1 MLLQNGYVSALEQP
15 KRICVRFG
23 VDFTNRICY
32 NSGMK
37 NYPRIYQTMIES
49 HLKNYRQMVF
59 VSGPRQVGKTTMC
72 EAVAST
78 YLSWDDEDV
87 RRAIQSGQRAVADKY
102 ALNVAAESEKVL
114 VYDERHKYSKWKQFL
129 KGFYDLYGRNLR
141 IVATGSAK
149 MDVYKKGGDSMMGRY
164 FPYRMHPLSVAEL
177 LDVSIPDERI
187 VRSPKRLLDDE
198 WTALVRF
205 GGFPDPFVNRDVRFS
220 RRWNSLRFE
229 QLLKTD
235 MRDLTRISEL
245 DQLSALAEILSNRS
259 GEQLVYKSIGCDLG
273 VDEKTAKKWI
283 KTLKYLYFGFEVRPW
298 FRNIENSI
306 RKMPKWYLRDWA
318 NIQDE
323 GKRAETFIACHLLK
337 AVEGWT
343 DLGYGE
349 FSLGYLRDKSRREVD
364 FVVTRDGIP
373 WFLVEV
379 KKSDTSL
386 SEALAF
392 FQKRTGAAHA
402 FQVVMDAEY
411 GEYDCFAI
419 HSPKVVSAKTFLSQ
433 LF

>member
-1 MLLQNGYVSALEQP
+1 
-15 KRICVRFG
+15 
-23 VDFTNRICY
+23 
-32 NSGMK
+32 
-37 NYPRIYQTMIES
+37 MIES

-87 RRAIQSGQRAVADKY
+87 RRAIQSGQRVVADKY
-102 ALNVAAESEKVL
+102 ALNVAAESEKIL
-114 VYDERHKYSKWKQFL
+114 VYDEIHKYSKWKQFL
-129 KGFYDLYGRNLR
+129 KGFYDLYGKDLR

-187 VRSPKRLLDDE
+187 VRSPKMLPDDE

-205 GGFPDPFVNRDVRFS
+205 GGFPDPFVNRDIRFS

-273 VDEKTAKKWI
+273 VDEKTAKKWV
-283 KTLKYLYFGFEVRPW
+283 KTLKYLYLGFEVRPW

-323 GKRAETFIACHLLK
+323 GKRVETFIACHLLK

-349 FSLGYLRDKSRREVD
+349 FSIGYLRDKSRREVD

-386 SEALAF
+386 SEALGF

-411 GEYDCFAI
+411 GEYDCFSI
-419 HSPKVVSAKTFLSQ
+419 HSPKVVSARTFLSQ

>member
-1 MLLQNGYVSALEQP
+1 
-15 KRICVRFG
+15 
-23 VDFTNRICY
+23 
-32 NSGMK
+32 MK

-87 RRAIQSGQRAVADKY
+87 RRSIQSGQRAVADKY

-114 VYDERHKYSKWKQFL
+114 VYDEIHKYSKWKQFL

-187 VRSPKRLLDDE
+187 VRSPKRLSDDE

-259 GEQLVYKSIGCDLG
+259 GEQLVYKSIGRDLG

-392 FQKRTGAAHA
+392 FQERTGAAHA

>member
-1 MLLQNGYVSALEQP
+1 
-15 KRICVRFG
+15 
-23 VDFTNRICY
+23 
-32 NSGMK
+32 MK

-102 ALNVAAESEKVL
+102 ALNVAVESEKVL
-114 VYDERHKYSKWKQFL
+114 VYDEIHKYSKWKQFL

-187 VRSPKRLLDDE
+187 VRSPKRLSDDE

-392 FQKRTGAAHA
+392 FQERTGAAHA

>member
-1 MLLQNGYVSALEQP
+1 M
-15 KRICVRFG
+15 
-23 VDFTNRICY
+23 
-32 NSGMK
+32 
-37 NYPRIYQTMIES
+37 
-49 HLKNYRQMVF
+49 
-59 VSGPRQVGKTTMC
+59 
-72 EAVAST
+72 
-78 YLSWDDEDV
+78 
-87 RRAIQSGQRAVADKY
+87 
-102 ALNVAAESEKVL
+102 NVAVESEKVL
-114 VYDERHKYSKWKQFL
+114 VYDEIHKYSKWKQFL

-187 VRSPKRLLDDE
+187 VRSPKRLSDDE

-235 MRDLTRISEL
+235 MRDSTRISEL

-283 KTLKYLYFGFEVRPW
+283 KTLKYLYFGFEVRPC

-364 FVVTRDGIP
+364 FVVTRDGSP

-392 FQKRTGAAHA
+392 FQERTGAAHA

>member
-1 MLLQNGYVSALEQP
+1 
-15 KRICVRFG
+15 
-23 VDFTNRICY
+23 
-32 NSGMK
+32 MK

-114 VYDERHKYSKWKQFL
+114 VYDEIHKYSKWKQFL

-187 VRSPKRLLDDE
+187 VRSPKRLSDDE

-386 SEALAF
+386 SESLAF

>member
-1 MLLQNGYVSALEQP
+1 
-15 KRICVRFG
+15 
-23 VDFTNRICY
+23 
-32 NSGMK
+32 MK

-114 VYDERHKYSKWKQFL
+114 VYDEIHKYSKWKQFL

-187 VRSPKRLLDDE
+187 VRSPKRLSDDE

-259 GEQLVYKSIGCDLG
+259 GEQLVYKSIGRDLG

-402 FQVVMDAEY
+402 FQVVMDAAY

>member
-1 MLLQNGYVSALEQP
+1 MSALVWILQ
-15 KRICVRFG
+15 IAY
-23 VDFTNRICY
+23 DIMY
-32 NSGMK
+32 IMK
-37 NYPRIYQTMIES
+37 NYPRVYQTMIES

-59 VSGPRQVGKTTMC
+59 LSGPRQVGKTTMC

-87 RRAIQSGQRAVADKY
+87 RRAIQSGQRVVADKY
-102 ALNVAAESEKVL
+102 ALNVAAESEKIL
-114 VYDERHKYSKWKQFL
+114 VYDEIHKYSKWKQFL
-129 KGFYDLYGRNLR
+129 KGFYDLYGKDLR

-187 VRSPKRLLDDE
+187 VRSPKMLPDDE

-205 GGFPDPFVNRDVRFS
+205 GGFPDPFVNRDIRFS

-273 VDEKTAKKWI
+273 VDEKTAKKWV
-283 KTLKYLYFGFEVRPW
+283 KTLKYLYLGFEVRPW

-349 FSLGYLRDKSRREVD
+349 FSIGYLRDKSRREVD

-386 SEALAF
+386 SEALGF

-411 GEYDCFAI
+411 GEYDCFSI
-419 HSPKVVSAKTFLSQ
+419 HSPRVVSARTFLSQ